1 MKLQEARKRAEK
13 LGLSAWVVQFVPAG
27 EPSEGP
33 REVTRIHRI
42 GFAALNFAI
51 AEGES
56 WEEAWKRAT
65 LVIFGA

>member
-1 MKLQEARKRAEK
+1 
-13 LGLSAWVVQFVPAG
+13 VQFVPAG